1 MGGMHFVI
9 DGHHRVSIAIARHE
23 PVIDAYVTE
32 IRTVSPRRHQ
42 CAVGPDSRDHRRL
55 FLSRVPL
62 ADGQAD
68 AVRLTD
74 PPHYAQLAE
83 AVEAW
88 GFDSPRRSAIFL
100 SRPEVARRWFG
111 EEFLP
116 VVRMARR
123 AGNRADIDSDA
134 ELYLWLAGE
143 RYRLFRRHIWDDAVF
158 EQLSD
163 AARRYRR

>member
-1 MGGMHFVI
+1 MNEVP
-9 DGHHRVSIAIARHE
+9 DGSDPVALANWLFDLAR
-23 PVIDAYVTE
+23 DGDAARLAAYVDAGAPVDLTDAE
-32 IRTVSPRRHQ
+32 GNT
-42 CAVGPDSRDHRRL
+42 L
-55 FLSRVPL
+55 LML
-62 ADGQAD
+62 AAYHDQAD

-88 GFDSPRRSAIFL
+88 GFRLTQEIGDFL

-123 AGNRADIDSDA
+123 AGIRADIDSDA

>member
-1 MGGMHFVI
+1 M
-9 DGHHRVSIAIARHE
+9 
-23 PVIDAYVTE
+23 
-32 IRTVSPRRHQ
+32 IRPTPSASPTRRTTPNSQ
-42 CAVGPDSRDHRRL
+42 KPWRR
-55 FLSRVPL
+55 
-62 ADGQAD
+62 G
-68 AVRLTD
+68 
-74 PPHYAQLAE
+74 
-83 AVEAW
+83 
-88 GFDSPRRSAIFL
+88 GFDSPRRSAIFS

-123 AGNRADIDSDA
+123 AGIRADIDSDA